1 MRQHALPTALVGVL
15 VAGFAAHRAQAFDAF
30 DGPVASSQRET
41 DLVDLFVFRDAEQAE
56 GGSVTND
63 IDAIMTVAPGTTLNG
78 VPSFPTNA
86 RYNLH
91 VSRVTGGPTT
101 TPPGTADLT
110 ISVNFGAVSGTQ
122 QAMRIT
128 AIQHAAPAAT
138 ASVTVNTDGEPLLT
152 SPPVGTGALVHVAE
166 LTLGSQAKVSFK
178 AFAGL
183 REDPSFHDRSR
194 FLSILDGLEAGGAAP
209 APFASP
215 GQGTDVAA
223 GRNVLAIALSLPPN
237 LLKGAVNTTVFDTWQ
252 TIEVAR

>member
-1 MRQHALPTALVGVL
+1 MRQHALPVVLAGVTI
-15 VAGFAAHRAQAFDAF
+15 AGFAALRAQAFDAF

-41 DLVDLFVFRDAEQAE
+41 DLVDLYVFREAEQSDAA
-56 GGSVTND
+56 VVPND

-78 VPSFPTNA
+78 VPTFPTNT

-91 VSRVTGGPTT
+91 ISRVTGGPTT
-101 TPPGTADLT
+101 TPAGTADLT
-110 ISVNFGAVSGTQ
+110 LSVNFGAVSGTQ

-152 SPPVGTGALVHVAE
+152 SPPAGTGALVHTAE
-166 LTLGSQAKVSFK
+166 ITLGSQAKVSFK

-183 REDPSFHDRSR
+183 REDPSFHDRAR
-194 FLSILDGLEAGGAAP
+194 FLSILDSLEAGGAAP

-215 GQGTDVAA
+215 GLGTDAAA

-237 LLKGAVNTTVFDTWQ
+237 LLKGSVNTTVFDTWQ

>member
-1 MRQHALPTALVGVL
+1 MRQHALPVALAGVTI
-15 VAGFAAHRAQAFDAF
+15 AGFAALRAQAFDAF

-41 DLVDLFVFRDAEQAE
+41 DLVDLYVFRDAEQSDA
-56 GGSVTND
+56 GISND

-78 VPSFPTNA
+78 VPTFPTNA

-91 VSRVTGGPTT
+91 IGRVTGGPTT
-101 TPPGTADLT
+101 TPAGTADLT
-110 ISVNFGAVSGTQ
+110 LSVNFGAVSGTQ

-128 AIQHAAPAAT
+128 AIQHASPAAT
-138 ASVTVNTDGEPLLT
+138 ATVTVNTDGEPLLT
-152 SPPVGTGALVHVAE
+152 SPPAGTGALVHTAE
-166 LTLGSQAKVSFK
+166 LTLGSQAKVSFR

-183 REDPSFHDRSR
+183 REDPSYHDRAR
-194 FLSILDGLEAGGAAP
+194 FLSILDGLAAGGAAP

-215 GQGTDVAA
+215 GLGTDAAA

-237 LLKGAVNTTVFDTWQ
+237 LLKGSVNTTVFDTWQ